1 MNNLIEVTGTDRQ
14 DLNEVRRQWEGVD
27 GGAFIHACSSVKWE
41 CLCCP
46 QKLMNKSYGVL
57 GTGVAQSSVLL
68 PVSSFHPHSI
78 PASLLFSES
87 GIRTLA
93 SSIVSR
99 KYSLTLPSPS
109 TEPLPRPWLS
119 VEPVSWITPGL
130 STFLVCQA
138 PLPDVTFLLK
148 REGDVGFQEVAETDG
163 FLELAAPDGFL
174 ETAEARKGDKEL
186 ATFLVHKPGTYSC
199 SYLIHTSA
207 VPSAPSDTV
216 TIKEYGECSIPTLKS
231 WVERPDASC
240 PKKSCPWGFG
250 VRQRTVLRGTL
261 QNRVP

>member
-1 MNNLIEVTGTDRQ
+1 MSNLIEVTGTDRQ

-27 GGAFIHACSSVKWE
+27 GGASIHACSSVKWG

-46 QKLMNKSYGVL
+46 QKLMNKSCGVL
-57 GTGVAQSSVLL
+57 GTGVAQSTVLL
-68 PVSSFHPHSI
+68 PVSSFHPHPI

-87 GIRTLA
+87 GIHTLA
-93 SSIVSR
+93 SSRVRR
-99 KYSLTLPSPS
+99 KHSLTLPSPS
-109 TEPLPRPWLS
+109 TETLPRPWLS

-138 PLPDVTFLLK
+138 PLPNVAFLLK
-148 REGDVGFQEVAETDG
+148 REVDVGFPEVAETDG
-163 FLELAAPDGFL
+163 FLELAAPDDFL

-216 TIKEYGECSIPTLKS
+216 TIKEYGECLIPTLKS

-240 PKKSCPWGFG
+240 LKTSCPWGFG
-250 VRQRTVLRGTL
+250 ARQRTVLRGTL
-261 QNRVP
+261 QNPVP